1 MNQHLERIRDTIASL
16 PGMQAAFAAYQE
28 AAFPP
33 RTAQFFALELAGEAG
48 EVANNEKKVW
58 KGSHVPREHL
68 EDEAADVLIALVNY
82 ANANGI
88 DLAAAVGR
96 KLGIIEQRR
105 SAAPDEGVIG
115 AAGLPPPPRAGV
127 PPA

>member
-1 MNQHLERIRDTIASL
+1 MNPHIERIRSTIATL
-16 PGMQAAFAAYQE
+16 PDVQRAFATYQE

-33 RTAQFFALELAGEAG
+33 RSAQFFALELAGEAG

-82 ANANGI
+82 ANSNNI
-88 DLAAAVGR
+88 DLAAAVAR
-96 KLGIIEQRR
+96 KLGIIEERR
-105 SAAPDEGVIG
+105 GSTPRVAATGDAV
-115 AAGLPPPPRAGV
+115 LPPPPQAGV